1 MVWRFIGMMNR
12 RKDDDSESITN
23 YASEDTSSPSEKI
36 DNTETNLEKQIKT
49 KVREEKN

>member
-1 MVWRFIGMMNR
+1 MMNR